1 MENYVSAQLGQLGAA
16 AALGAAAGLIYDL
29 LRSAR
34 LIDRRD
40 RRLTH
45 LLDALFAAALGTG
58 LLWLALVV
66 GDGELRLYMVTAM
79 AAGALLWFALL
90 SPLLRPLWDFWI
102 DALLALCR
110 LLAAPV
116 LFVLR
121 QLKKLTAAAKRVFS
135 FPAKWV
141 RMKKEPHDG
150 GITEDTPPEEGGMTV
165 ARAKKQKKKKRTSPL
180 VTLVILLLA
189 AVLGVQIVKVYG
201 QLRTA
206 RQEEAALGQQLQT
219 QQQENDALRSDLEKK
234 DDESFIRALAR
245 DLLGLAEE
253 GERIFYDVND

>member
-1 MENYVSAQLGQLGAA
+1 MENYVSVQLGQLGAA
-16 AALGAAAGLIYDL
+16 AALGAAAGLVYDL

-79 AAGALLWFALL
+79 TAGALLWFALL

-110 LLAAPV
+110 LLAAPF
-116 LFVLR
+116 LFMLR
-121 QLKKLTAAAKRVFS
+121 QLKKLATSAKRVFS

-141 RMKKEPHDG
+141 RMKKETPDSG
-150 GITEDTPPEEGGMTV
+150 TTQDTPPERGGMAV
-165 ARAKKQKKKKRTSPL
+165 ARAKKQKKKRRTSPL
-180 VTLVILLLA
+180 VMLVILLLA

-206 RQEEAALGQQLQT
+206 RQEEAALGQQLQI